1 VPAVDRLL
9 TKTASDY
16 VIGADATI
24 EDADLDEREI
34 RYKGRRI
41 TEADVLELDERI
53 AEGIARRQA
62 D

>member
-1 VPAVDRLL
+1 MTDK
-9 TKTASDY
+9 TKTAADY
-16 VIGADATI
+16 LIGDDATI

-41 TEADVLELDERI
+41 TEAGVLEMDERI
-53 AEGIARRQA
+53 ADGIARRQA